1 MPRQYSMG
9 GRTAPGTPPPGT
21 RTGGPR
27 EPPPPKAAPKNL
39 RERFGA
45 LRNLPPFLRD
55 LWATSPSLLV
65 SDLALRVLRALLPIA
80 TLFVGKLIIDEVVAL
95 VRAGAIPGSVHDA
108 LASGRFNHLAL
119 LLASEFALA
128 VLSDLFGR
136 VVSLL
141 DALLSEQYTNATSIR
156 LMQHA
161 ATLDLEDF
169 EDSEMQDRLERA
181 RRQAVGRSSLMGQL
195 FGQAQDLVTVLGFA
209 AGLLVY
215 APWLIL
221 LLAIALV
228 PAFLGEAHF
237 NAQSYSLNFAWT
249 AERRVLDYLRQTGA
263 SVETAKEV
271 KIFGLNAF
279 LIERYRTLSE
289 GFYAANRSLAKRR
302 ALWGSAFAALGTV
315 GYYAAYALIAW
326 RTVRG
331 DFSIGDLTFLSGSFR
346 RLRNLL
352 ENLLIG
358 FSQLAGQALYLD
370 DLYSFFEVQPEIVSP
385 PDPRAF
391 PSPIRAGFT
400 FENVGFRYPGAER
413 WAVRGLSFTLQAGEV
428 LALVGENGAG
438 KTTLVK
444 LLARLY
450 DPDEGRILLDGHDL
464 REYDLAE
471 LRAHVGVIFQDFVR
485 YALSAAE
492 NIAVGRIEAR
502 DDRARIVHAAEQS
515 LADPVI
521 RRLPHGYGQS
531 MGKRFRDG
539 VDLSGGEWQKIAI
552 ARAYMRDADVLIL
565 DEPTAALDARSEYQ
579 VFERFKELS
588 AGKTAVLISHR
599 FSTVRM
605 ADRILVLEG
614 GRIEEVGT
622 HDELLAAGRR
632 YAELFELQAAGYR

>member
-1 MPRQYSMG
+1 MG
-9 GRTAPGTPPPGT
+9 GRAAPGAPPPSG
-21 RTGGPR
+21 GGPR
-27 EPPPPKAAPKNL
+27 EPPPPKAQPKNL
-39 RERFGA
+39 RERFSA
-45 LRNLPPFLRD
+45 LRNLPPFLHD
-55 LWATSPSLLV
+55 LWATSPTLLT
-65 SDLALRVLRALLPIA
+65 SDLVLRVMRALLPVA
-80 TLFVGKLIIDEVVAL
+80 TLFVGKLIIDEVVEL
-95 VRAGAIPGSVHDA
+95 LRGGAIAGSLHDA
-108 LASGRFNHLAL
+108 LASGRFHHLAL
-119 LLASEFALA
+119 LLGCEFVLA

-141 DALLSEQYTNATSIR
+141 DALLSEKYTNATSIR

-195 FGQAQDLVTVLGFA
+195 FGQAQDLVTVVAFA
-209 AGLLVY
+209 AGLVVY

-221 LLAIALV
+221 LLALALV

-237 NAQSYSLNFAWT
+237 NAQSYSLNYAWT
-249 AERRVLDYLRQTGA
+249 TERRVLDYLRQTGA
-263 SVETAKEV
+263 SAETAKEV

-279 LIERYRTLSE
+279 LIERYRSLSE

-315 GYYAAYALIAW
+315 GYYAAYALITW
-326 RTVRG
+326 RTMHG
-331 DFSIGDLTFLSGSFR
+331 EFSIGDLTFLSGSFR

-385 PDPRAF
+385 KQPRPF
-391 PSPIRAGFT
+391 PSPIRTGFT
-400 FENVGFRYPGAER
+400 FDGVGFRYPGAER
-413 WAVRGLSFTLQAGEV
+413 WAVRELSFTLQAGEV

-450 DPDEGRILLDGHDL
+450 DPDEGHILLDGHDL

-485 YALSAAE
+485 YALTAAE

-502 DDRARIVHAAEQS
+502 EDRARIVHAAEQS

-521 RRLPHGYGQS
+521 RRLPHGYDQT

-539 VDLSGGEWQKIAI
+539 SDLSGGEWQKIAI

-614 GRIEEVGT
+614 GRIEEIGT
-622 HDELLAAGRR
+622 HEELLGAGRR